1 MAVTVDGVLKEWGER
16 LFYTLPKKR
25 GNRVTVTGTRA
36 KASGSSSVT
45 LRAPKAVKASI
56 RAAAR
61 KAPEVMVKISGAGKG
76 MRQVRAHLD
85 YISRNGELTLHN
97 ESGEVIEG
105 KAAVHDLANE
115 WRYGLY
121 GMPEAGRRRETLN
134 IVLSMPEG
142 TDREGV
148 RSAAEEFG
156 RREFGENHPYVFVAH
171 EDEPHPHV
179 HLCVK
184 VLGRDGT
191 RLNPRKADLQLWR
204 EQFAGALREHGIDA
218 SATPRM
224 ARGAR
229 SRTVSQIAHHKGASE
244 QAPGR
249 VPAVYPSEKA
259 QVQAYA
265 AVAKQLAA
273 VGGEGTDLA
282 VDITKIVRGMSGVSK
297 QRATQRRPGER
308 SPSEQL
314 EERHRE
320 EGKER

>member
-16 LFYTLPKKR
+16 LFYNLPKKR
-25 GNRVTVTGTRA
+25 GSRVTVMGTRA
-36 KASGSSSVT
+36 KTSNSSSET
-45 LRAPKAVKASI
+45 LRAPRVVKAAI

-85 YISRNGELTLHN
+85 YISRNGELTLQN

-105 KAAVHDLANE
+105 KAAVHDLATE

-148 RSAAEEFG
+148 RRAAEEFG

-184 VLGRDGT
+184 VLGSDGT

-204 EQFAGALREHGIDA
+204 EQFAATLREHGIA
-218 SATPRM
+218 ACATPRM
-224 ARGAR
+224 ARGTR
-229 SRTVSQIAHHKGASE
+229 RKTITQSAHHKGAAQVASG
-244 QAPGR
+244 QVRP
-249 VPAVYPSEKA
+249 VYPSEKA

-273 VGGEGTDLA
+273 VGGEGAELA

-297 QRATQRRPGER
+297 YRSTLRRPAER
-308 SPSEQL
+308 SLPEHMESSRPKED
-314 EERHRE
+314 
-320 EGKER
+320 KER